1 MGEYIKESWTTVLS
15 YSAGFWVFLFFIS
28 YHRLLL
34 GISELIIYMDEKH
47 YI

>member
-1 MGEYIKESWTTVLS
+1 MGEYIKESRMTVLS
-15 YSAGFWVFLFFIS
+15 YSAAFCVFFFFVS

-34 GISELIIYMDEKH
+34 GISELIIYMDQMH

>member
-15 YSAGFWVFLFFIS
+15 YLAAFCVFLFFIS

-34 GISELIIYMDEKH
+34 GISELIIHMD
-47 YI
+47 